1 MISDSLH
8 AIKTIGVAFRRDRLG
23 YTLRVA
29 LLVCTPAIGF
39 YAVLVYFN
47 YSLADFT
54 LPPERPGRLFSGVA
68 VLLPLWMERR
78 LFHDWRGTPPASFSR
93 MGVHG
98 PFFPAPYGLLG
109 RCVGFSYVSG
119 PLLQSLD
126 PLCRSRRLLCTQ
138 STFGQAGLVAG
149 AFFLTY
155 WPYYAFVYSWMQD
168 ILHLAVAVILAGIFT
183 ALLSRTPLSAPV
195 WFRVAAVVFVCAAA
209 LLRISWALI
218 LPPLFLLFLRR
229 YTYKT
234 VAAALLA
241 SVPSILALTTIFR
254 WLCAPYFESPDGI
267 SHE

>member
-54 LPPERPGRLFSGVA
+54 ATRTTRSIIFWSRSPFATMDGTAAISRLERNPPRIVQPHGSAWSFLPCAVWAARSLCWFFVCVGASSSIFGSSVSQSPSTVHSVDLRTSRSCGWRFLSDVLALLCICLFLDAGHLASCSGGDTGRNL
-68 VLLPLWMERR
+68 
-78 LFHDWRGTPPASFSR
+78 
-93 MGVHG
+93 HG
-98 PFFPAPYGLLG
+98 PL
-109 RCVGFSYVSG
+109 VT
-119 PLLQSLD
+119 D
-126 PLCRSRRLLCTQ
+126 P
-138 STFGQAGLVAG
+138 
-149 AFFLTY
+149 
-155 WPYYAFVYSWMQD
+155 FV
-168 ILHLAVAVILAGIFT
+168 
-183 ALLSRTPLSAPV
+183 APV